1 LKFSAVGRLAT
12 LSLLFVLLAFFLMSA
27 SLPSRVTAAGPRLA
41 DGNRRA
47 RLAQLEARL
56 KSART
61 GEFTAALAE
70 LAQLDEPG
78 AYETWLAALRHPD
91 AQLQKAAWRAFRAVQ
106 SQLARKEFIPQI
118 ARVKAAPEEIARI
131 ADLYGLEFGVWS
143 AQSADT
149 VIAAPPYLVEQLE
162 RQGRSAEVLF
172 DTVADWQQAL
182 KQGDGLARAVTPTY
196 QSDAAT
202 RSTLIRVAVIDLTK
216 RTTPA
221 AGYAAWLGD
230 RESVLMER
238 DSLVAYLDIFSAD
251 GSAASINA
259 HIEEQYTRRGFHL
272 IGFYTTDE
280 FSRVAPQLFGED
292 FNFERSTKDHQ
303 PGNVRTQAAGD
314 HYHSY
319 EQAQSEFKALA
330 AAHPDLAAYVK
341 LGQSYEGREIFA
353 LKITRDAAADNSNK
367 PDVLITGCHHAREWI
382 SVESPIYFANQ
393 LINNYASDAF
403 VRQTV
408 DHLQIWIVPI
418 VNPDGLAFTQSGPPG
433 VNDGTRMWRK
443 NRRPIALGSCASTV
457 GADLNRNYD
466 YQWRLRG
473 DTACDDYCSSDKSCI
488 HDDAGGSDD
497 PANLEIYRGP
507 QAASEPEIKVM
518 QALISDPNR
527 HFRAELDYH
536 SFGQLLLY
544 PWGYQRDSG
553 PDTALQAQLAQQMS
567 SEIKKVNGKLY
578 QPEHSFDLYQVTG
591 SSTDYAYGV
600 SGIAVPM
607 TIEMRPTC
615 CNFDLAEDQI
625 APTNAENWAGV
636 RPILTWAAGPPIL
649 ESVKAYSV
657 GTDGAFSKLVY
668 AARWVEPAEG
678 AGSTRQLITDIR
690 FPGIETGPLQ
700 VRLQFSK
707 SMRTALPPRATMG
720 RDERNDELTFVS
732 TNDSEGWQQ
741 TLYDSDT
748 WVGETVIT
756 QDNNLTSAWRLYV
769 AGVDAAG
776 FNLDAL
782 PATVAAYATGTGKW
796 QNYEEANGEGTV
808 GGTDAVHEIAPT
820 LAGDTFNLV
829 LASPSGGERLVAGE
843 PYTVA
848 WTLPRQAGFQAVQQ
862 QLYLSTDGGVSFT
875 QLVDNIP
882 GNVEKYSILMPNV
895 STTTAR
901 LRLLAIEG
909 SLGTALYGD
918 SRADFTIGANVGANV
933 EISFV
938 SSEKQNLNWT
948 DTSADQM
955 VSGALRLVINLRVT
969 NRGEVAIASPFL
981 RLTDLNR
988 SHVLLTR
995 DPQTLPGVGARQS
1008 FDVGEDGQLAPGES
1022 VEVRLIVGLVS
1033 KKKFS
1038 MSVELYGVGV
1048 GSAIAPASAT
1058 TIWTGKPRSQ

>member
-1 LKFSAVGRLAT
+1 MKFDAVRRLAV
-12 LSLLFVLLAFFLMSA
+12 LSLLFVLLACFLLSA
-27 SLPSRVTAAGPRLA
+27 SLSPRVTAAGARLA
-41 DGNRRA
+41 DGNRRT

-56 KSART
+56 KSVRP
-61 GEFTAALAE
+61 GEFTTALAE

-78 AYETWLAALRHPD
+78 AYETWRAALGHPD
-91 AQLQKAAWRAFRAVQ
+91 AQLQKAAWRAWRAVQ
-106 SQLARKEFIPQI
+106 PQLARKEFIPQI
-118 ARVKAAPEEIARI
+118 IRVKATPEEIARI
-131 ADLYGLEFGVWS
+131 AALYNLDFDVWS

-162 RQGRSAEVLF
+162 RQGLSVEVLF
-172 DTVADWQQAL
+172 DTVADWQHAL
-182 KQGDGLARAVTPTY
+182 KQGDGLARAVTPAY
-196 QSDAAT
+196 QSEAAT
-202 RSTLIRVAVIDLTK
+202 RSTQVRVAVIDLTK
-216 RTTPA
+216 RTAPA
-221 AGYAAWLGD
+221 AGYAAWFGD
-230 RESVLMER
+230 RESVLIER
-238 DSLVAYLDIFSAD
+238 AGLMAYLDIFSTD
-251 GSAASINA
+251 GSASSIDA
-259 HIEEQYTRRGFHL
+259 HIEEQYTRRGSHL

-280 FSRVAPQLFGED
+280 FSRVAPRLFGEA
-292 FNFERSTKDHQ
+292 FNFERATKDHQ
-303 PGNVRTQAAGD
+303 PGGVQTQAAGD

-341 LGQSYEGREIFA
+341 LGQSYEGRDIFA
-353 LKITRDAAADNSNK
+353 LKITRDASADNTDK

-393 LINNYASDAF
+393 LINNYASDGF
-403 VRQTV
+403 VRQAV

-418 VNPDGLAFTQSGPPG
+418 VNPDGLTFSQSAPG

-443 NRRPIALGSCASTV
+443 NRRPIALGSCASTI

-473 DTACDDYCSSDKSCI
+473 DTTCDDYCSSDKSCMR
-488 HDDAGGSDD
+488 DDAGASDD

-536 SFGQLLLY
+536 NFGQLLLY
-544 PWGYQRDSG
+544 PWGYQRDNG

-600 SGIAVPM
+600 SGIAFPV
-607 TIEMRPTC
+607 TVEMRPTC
-615 CNFDLAEDQI
+615 CNFDLSEDQI
-625 APTNAENWAGV
+625 AGTNAENWAGL
-636 RPILTWAAGPPIL
+636 RPILNWAAGPPIL
-649 ESVKAYSV
+649 ESVKAYSL
-657 GTDGAFSKLVY
+657 GTDGQFSKLVY
-668 AARWVEPAEG
+668 AAHWVEPAEG

-690 FPGIETGPLQ
+690 FPGIESGPLQ

-707 SMRTALPPRATMG
+707 SMRTALPPRVTMG
-720 RDERNDELTFVS
+720 RDERKDELTFVA
-732 TNDSEGWQQ
+732 TTDSEGWQQ
-741 TLYDSDT
+741 SFYDNDT

-776 FNLDAL
+776 FNLDAM
-782 PATVAAYATGTGKW
+782 PATVATYGTGTGKW
-796 QNYEEANGEGTV
+796 ESYEEANGEGTL
-808 GGTDAVHEIAPT
+808 GGTDAIHELSPT
-820 LAGDTFNLV
+820 LTGDTFNLV

-843 PYTVA
+843 PFTVA

-862 QLYLSTDGGVSFT
+862 ELYLSLDGGVSFT
-875 QLVDNIP
+875 RLADNIP
-882 GNVEKYSILMPNV
+882 GNVEKYSITMPNV

-901 LRLLAIEG
+901 LRLIAIEG

-933 EISFV
+933 EIDFV
-938 SSEKQNLNWT
+938 SSEKQNVNWT
-948 DTSADQM
+948 DSFADQM
-955 VSGALRLVINLRVT
+955 ASGALRLVINLRIT
-969 NRGEVAIASPFL
+969 NHGEVAITSPFL
-981 RLTDLNR
+981 RIAGLNR

-1008 FDVGEDGQLAPGES
+1008 FDVGEEGLLAPGES
-1022 VEVRLIVGLVS
+1022 AEVRLIVGLVS

-1048 GSAIAPASAT
+1048 GGAIAPASAT
-1058 TIWTGKPRSQ
+1058 TIWTGKPRNQ